1 MDGSGVRASAGAPE
15 ELSAH
20 GQVSPG
26 TFSQP
31 PGMRRKTT
39 PPTHRSPSFRC
50 SASIHLAAAAWRSF
64 ISARR
69 ASFSACSR
77 RTRICARKASRSG
90 SRVAVVGSATLVVT
104 GDAAGA
110 LNRADQASPVFK
122 CSQIP
127 APAMPSSRTAHM
139 PSHGNSQ
146 RVRGMGCRYSGRSR
160 SIRPPRRPAR
170 IVPGCRGGAPTEA
183 PHTRWRRFGPGTGR
197 TAAGGSASGPAITL
211 GKRTSLRLR
220 TTSWRSTI
228 SEPL

>member
-20 GQVSPG
+20 GQFAPG

-31 PGMRRKTT
+31 PGMRRNIT
-39 PPTHRSPSFRC
+39 PLMHRSPSFR
-50 SASIHLAAAAWRSF
+50 SFASMPLCTAAWRVR

-77 RTRICARKASRSG
+77 RMRICERKASRSG
-90 SRVAVVGSATLVVT
+90 SGVTVGVSAASFATA
-104 GDAAGA
+104 DAAGA
-110 LNRADQASPVFK
+110 LNRAFQASPVFR

-139 PSHGNSQ
+139 PSHGNSH
-146 RVRGMGCRYSGRSR
+146 RWRGIGCRYSGRSR

-170 IVPGCRGGAPTEA
+170 IV
-183 PHTRWRRFGPGTGR
+183 
-197 TAAGGSASGPAITL
+197 AGV
-211 GKRTSLRLR
+211 
-220 TTSWRSTI
+220 
-228 SEPL
+228 